1 MESKIY
7 IGMTREVFLQ
17 NKRCRSVHYELQPIG
32 EPLAFGWDENN
43 AGKFFTLFP
52 QYKGKS
58 EVTITCPE
66 GISFSVLSAPS
77 DAKLS
82 YTGPWIYSPEN
93 NEGKSLDDALI
104 KFSSGLPQFY
114 FISEHYK
121 KVGLGEWLRRCEWQ
135 LMNRSDPLVKTMLY
149 QEFRWLS
156 QRAMEDKN
164 FALQVLALLPGCY
177 ETYYSW
183 ARDDDVIE
191 LLLQGD
197 IRGVQFHAE
206 NRITVAYKRWLINP
220 RYEEAFGQPLLRK
233 LNGLSIG
240 DYMKR
245 TGLKKSLDKSL
256 PRIQATKKQVR
267 KI

>member
-1 MESKIY
+1 MENKIY

-32 EPLAFGWDENN
+32 EPLTFGWDGNN
-43 AGKFFTLFP
+43 ADEFLTLFP

-58 EVTITCPE
+58 ELTITCPE
-66 GISFSVLSAPS
+66 GNSFSVLSAPI
-77 DAKLS
+77 DEIADW
-82 YTGPWIYSPEN
+82 YVWVYPPEN
-93 NEGKSLDDALI
+93 NEEKSLEDALI
-104 KFSSGLPQFY
+104 KFSSGLPQLY
-114 FISEHYK
+114 FIYEHYK
-121 KVGLGEWLRRCEWQ
+121 KVGLGKWLHRCEWQ
-135 LMNRSDPLVKTMLY
+135 LMNRPDPQLKLMLY
-149 QEFRWLS
+149 QELQWLS
-156 QRAMEDKN
+156 PRAMEDKK
-164 FALQVLALLPGCY
+164 FALQVLALIPWFY
-177 ETYYSW
+177 RTYYSW

-197 IRGVQFHAE
+197 IQGVQFHAE
-206 NRITVAYKRWLINP
+206 NRIAVAYKRWLINP

-256 PRIQATKKQVR
+256 PKVQATKKQVK